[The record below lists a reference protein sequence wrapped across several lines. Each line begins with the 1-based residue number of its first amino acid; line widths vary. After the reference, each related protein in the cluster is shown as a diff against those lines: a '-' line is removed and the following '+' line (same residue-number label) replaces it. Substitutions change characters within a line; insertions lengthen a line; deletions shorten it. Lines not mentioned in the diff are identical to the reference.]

1 MKKKI
6 TIILAVLMLLTAFV
20 SCGGVKKE
28 DVIGSWV
35 WTYNESKGGERTK
48 PTEKELE
55 MSGYLRIKNDTFE
68 IKFFGEYDPLTWKL
82 SGSKITTYSLEGKEL
97 NIYVY
102 KDGELSIEL
111 PNGSKRIYIK
121 Q

>member
-6 TIILAVLMLLTAFV
+6 AIILAVLMLLTAFA

-28 DVIGSWV
+28 DVLGKWV
-35 WTYNESKGGERTK
+35 WTNNESKDGERTK
-48 PTEKELE
+48 PTEQD
-55 MSGYLRIKNDTFE
+55 LRSTGHFWITEDTF
-68 IKFFGEYDPLTWKL
+68 KMMFLYDYESYTWKL
-82 SGSKITTYSLEGKEL
+82 SGSKIITYSREGKEL
-97 NIYVY
+97 GIYIY

-111 PNGSKRIYIK
+111 PSGNKCIYIK